1 MGIRAGITRKELCR
15 FDTTVILPVI
25 FICNVWNQAIFMF
38 TIVGEAVASWLEHWT
53 PYQAVQVQVLAG
65 DIV

>member
-38 TIVGEAVASWLEHWT
+38 TIVGEAVASWLEH
-53 PYQAVQVQVLAG
+53 
-65 DIV
+65 